1 MTIDYTKLLALLLVV
16 AGSIFLTAAG
26 HLESEACVALLGA
39 ALGYVFGNG
48 HGVAEARTAA
58 ETMRQAVAAFELK
71 HGPGEGGGLH
81 G

>member
-1 MTIDYTKLLALLLVV
+1 MTIDYTKLLTLLLVV
-16 AGSIFLTAAG
+16 AGSIFLTYNG
-26 HLESEACVALLGA
+26 NLESEACVALLGA

-58 ETMRQAVAAFELK
+58 ETMRQAVARLQGDDPAA
-71 HGPGEGGGLH
+71 GGGLH

>member
-1 MTIDYTKLLALLLVV
+1 MTIDYTKLLTLLLVV
-16 AGSIFLTAAG
+16 AGSIFLTYNG
-26 HLESEACVALLGA
+26 NLESEACVALLGA

-58 ETMRQAVAAFELK
+58 ETMRQAVARLQGV
-71 HGPGEGGGLH
+71 GPDEGGPLH

>member
-1 MTIDYTKLLALLLVV
+1 MTIDYTKLLTLLLVV
-16 AGSIFLTAAG
+16 AGSIFLTYNG
-26 HLESEACVALLGA
+26 NLESEACVALLGA

-58 ETMRQAVAAFELK
+58 ETMRQAVAAFEAK
-71 HGPGEGGGLH
+71 HGPDEGGALH

>member
-1 MTIDYTKLLALLLVV
+1 MTIDYTKLLTLLLVV
-16 AGSIFLTAAG
+16 AGSIFLTYNG
-26 HLESEACVALLGA
+26 NLESEACVALLGA

-58 ETMRQAVAAFELK
+58 ATMRQAVADLK
-71 HGPGEGGGLH
+71 ANDPAAGGGLH